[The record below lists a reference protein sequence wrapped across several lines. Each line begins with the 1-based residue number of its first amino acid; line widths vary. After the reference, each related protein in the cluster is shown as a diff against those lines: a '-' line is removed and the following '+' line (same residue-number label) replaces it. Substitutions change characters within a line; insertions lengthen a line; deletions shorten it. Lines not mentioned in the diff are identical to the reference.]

1 MDRRKLLEFELSVCD
16 FVDLIK
22 PATVGELE
30 KLADTL
36 HQHMEIAF
44 MDYADDKGWGDEYS
58 PAY

>member
-22 PATVGELE
+22 PTTVGELE
-30 KLADTL
+30 ELADTL

-44 MDYADDKGWGDEYS
+44 MDYADDKVWGYEYS

>member
-30 KLADTL
+30 SLADTL
-36 HQHMEIAF
+36 H
-44 MDYADDKGWGDEYS
+44 
-58 PAY
+58 

>member
-1 MDRRKLLEFELSVCD
+1 MDRRKLLEFELLVYD

-30 KLADTL
+30 KLADIL

-44 MDYADDKGWGDEYS
+44 MDYADEEEWGDEYS